1 MVDYYPTV
9 VFAFAKE
16 INNGDNESKEL
27 LNGPFHHDTLFQG
40 IIMGAQGPPI
50 FWNNK
55 MKCVIN
61 KHKFKVCISC
71 SWQCVLGPL
80 PLVRH
85 T

>member
-40 IIMGAQGPPI
+40 IIMGPQALLI
-50 FWNNK
+50 FGTTK
-55 MKCVIN
+55 
-61 KHKFKVCISC
+61 ISTFLTNT
-71 SWQCVLGPL
+71 SSRFALVVLGGVLGPL
-80 PLVRH
+80 HLARH